1 MAEIEDCSSEPTP
14 INQCPSQ
21 ISINDG
27 MRSSEVSEGS
37 SKRRGKSK
45 RVLLKRRNPS
55 VVVRRHRTN
64 NVNTIGLLLGISFA
78 AVTAQVL
85 YKRDAAAESISPNH
99 LSKMCTSAIKESL
112 ASVFGDKLD
121 GLTRNFEQSFS
132 STLSTLQL
140 VYESSK
146 CNEENKLNNM
156 KMKILNSK
164 LTIDKGECSGDIVRA
179 DGPSR
184 PSYTE
189 IQDESISH
197 DLAEEVRDNFHMD
210 SIRRD
215 SREEDRGR
223 DNFHVN
229 SVTHD
234 SPEEGRDKFIVDS
247 VSRDLALYGQSNQMI
262 SFSQISFGSVNNP
275 MVSIFEKSVTEQC
288 RSNDLKALEI
298 GLKMEELNMKR
309 DELALN
315 RDSNSLSR
323 SKLAMGESKASF
335 KAEKFKTE
343 LEDTRHG
350 ELKKKCID
358 CLITGLLIMSSSL
371 FYGAYVYSYE
381 RIAEATESCTPSTQE
396 SSSWWTPKSVTSFNS
411 KLNILW
417 CQVQVMSRM
426 LFGVLMIFA
435 VAYLLLQRSTTSSQ
449 TMPVTFVLLMLGVGC
464 GYCGKLCVETLGG
477 SGNVWLLYWE
487 ILCLLHFLSLCWTP
501 ALFRILHGPVS
512 EWQTTQKKSI
522 FGYWIRRVVFY
533 TILLVFL
540 PLFCGLMPF
549 ASLGQWKDHFTLKGS
564 DFNGSEW

>member
-350 ELKKKCID
+350 ELKEVHR
-358 CLITGLLIMSSSL
+358 L
-371 FYGAYVYSYE
+371 SYY
-381 RIAEATESCTPSTQE
+381 RFAHHE